1 MASSLMPG
9 NEKAEGLVTF
19 PSGVGE
25 HTGLSLS
32 HTHTHTRLLTPG
44 VYCPLGALVQGTGSW
59 GVRKERLCGSDS
71 REWDSLNFLF
81 GVLLF

>member
-32 HTHTHTRLLTPG
+32 HTHTHTPGCSLLEFIVHLVHWCKAQGHG
-44 VYCPLGALVQGTGSW
+44 V
-59 GVRKERLCGSDS
+59 
-71 REWDSLNFLF
+71 
-81 GVLLF
+81 